1 MINVYRVY
9 PCKEGAVADLEI
21 DFENAVGKYEF
32 RPATPE
38 RICRWKKHYP
48 HEETPED
55 YVGEIVCVGPTKM
68 VRPKADK
75 MEWAVRLLLERKRV
89 PVPFHKLA
97 LKIVQAIGLHRD
109 QADWV
114 ADWHFE
120 ANHLQEMF
128 EGKGI
133 DFLARRPG
141 REVRWPHP
149 AAQQVGQLGI
159 FLIPSSEGKR
169 VLALKPESL
178 SDALTLYGARM
189 LATGT
194 TFNACEHCRAP
205 FLSGGT
211 GRANKKRG
219 GSRFCSDKCRYSY
232 HNEANR
238 KLRG

>member
-1 MINVYRVY
+1 
-9 PCKEGAVADLEI
+9 VADLEI

-38 RICRWKKHYP
+38 RICEWEKKHKL
-48 HEETPED
+48 HEEVPQEGWPID
-55 YVGEIVCVGPTKM
+55 LGEIVCVGPTKM

-75 MEWAVRLLLERKRV
+75 MEWSVRLLVERKRV

-97 LKIVQAIGLHRD
+97 LKIVQAIGLQASQAGRD
-109 QADWV
+109 FLGVWHLTADL
-114 ADWHFE
+114 
-120 ANHLQEMF
+120 LQQMF
-128 EGKGI
+128 EGKGF
-133 DFLARRPG
+133 DFSARGPA

-159 FLIPSSEGKR
+159 FLIPNREGKR
-169 VLALKPESL
+169 VLALRPETMQ
-178 SDALTLYGARM
+178 DALILYGARM

-194 TFNACEHCRAP
+194 TFNACEHCHAP

-211 GRANKKRG
+211 SRANKKRG